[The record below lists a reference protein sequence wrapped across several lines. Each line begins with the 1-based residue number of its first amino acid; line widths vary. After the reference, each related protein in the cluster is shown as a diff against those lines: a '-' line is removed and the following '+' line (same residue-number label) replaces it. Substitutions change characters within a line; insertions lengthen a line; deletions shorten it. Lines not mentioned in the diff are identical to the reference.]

1 MNETNMIEPKMSE
14 VQINYSENP
23 DDIQKYKAAL
33 NVFHLDVSSLPDLA
47 DLIVAE
53 RNIPAIKK
61 TLDDVLTAFYRYGLK
76 IKIRSP
82 ENTLARF
89 PEAVMKAQI
98 VTAIVDR
105 VILDRQLDG
114 DMASNFRDK
123 ATGLFDL
130 YLFDQ
135 ESSHLPISQN
145 PDDRGTL

>member
-1 MNETNMIEPKMSE
+1 MIESNMSE

-23 DDIQKYKAAL
+23 EDIQNYKVAL
-33 NVFHLDVSSLPDLA
+33 NDFHLDVSSLPDLA

-53 RNIPAIKK
+53 SNIPAIKK
-61 TLDDVLTAFYRYGLK
+61 TLNDVLTAFYRYGLK
-76 IKIRSP
+76 IKIRLP
-82 ENTLARF
+82 EHTLARF
-89 PEAVMKAQI
+89 PAAAMQAQI

-105 VILDRQLDG
+105 VIIDKQLDG

-135 ESSHLPISQN
+135 ESSQLPISQN